1 MACKGHACYFLD
13 SQTHRWTQAAS
24 GALILGPAHRKNSYE
39 LLISQEGTLPL
50 IRKKKKKEKLI
61 RWQKTLKI
69 LLLIRTVCPQSGI
82 FSWQNVNCKVRVLF
96 YTLSNQTNYL

>member
-13 SQTHRWTQAAS
+13 SQTHRWTQAAT

-50 IRKKKKKEKLI
+50 IRKKKKKGKADQMAKNTKDFTFNKNSVSSKRHI
-61 RWQKTLKI
+61 
-69 LLLIRTVCPQSGI
+69 
-82 FSWQNVNCKVRVLF
+82 
-96 YTLSNQTNYL
+96 

>member
-1 MACKGHACYFLD
+1 MACKGHGCYFLD

-24 GALILGPAHRKNSYE
+24 GALFLGPAHHKNSCE
-39 LLISQEGTLPL
+39 LLISQEGTFPL
-50 IRKKKKKEKLI
+50 IRKKKKLI